1 MKYELLRL
9 PRAMRQLERLRR
21 THHPRI
27 ADILE
32 AIEALAM
39 NPRPPRSE
47 KLTDRPERRIR
58 IGIHRVLY
66 LVDDTSQTITIVSIA
81 DRREVYR

>member
-9 PRAMRQLERLRR
+9 PRAMRQLAHLRR

-32 AIEALAM
+32 AIEALAI

-58 IGIHRVLY
+58 IGNHRVLY
-66 LVDDTSQTITIVSIA
+66 LVDYTSQTITFVSIA

>member
-21 THHPRI
+21 THHPRV
-27 ADILE
+27 ADIIE
-32 AIEALAM
+32 AIEALAA

-58 IGIHRVLY
+58 IGNHRVLY
-66 LVDDTSQTITIVSIA
+66 LVDDTGLTITIVSIA